1 MIVAVGHR
9 MYNGMGLAGI
19 APMCREGGPAI
30 VPDVKAL
37 LTVAEAASLGIRCE
51 RL

>member
-9 MYNGMGLAGI
+9 MYNDMGLAGI
-19 APMCREGGPAI
+19 APMCRDGGPAI
-30 VPDVKAL
+30 VLDVKAL
-37 LTVAEAASLGIRCE
+37 FTAAEAASLGIRYE